1 MLDKNEERLEP
12 CALLTGIQKRAAA
25 LENGI
30 RFLKN

>member
-12 CALLTGIQKRAAA
+12 CTLLMGIQNCAAA